1 MTYPRKPRCFKS
13 DYQIEVE
20 RRQAITAA
28 YQTLYKEAYEENK
41 KLKKDLAQIQREF
54 YMKGLAILNLEIDIE
69 HRDETIADLRIGIMS
84 RDDTIKNLNN
94 DLKG

>member
-28 YQTLYKEAYEENK
+28 YQTLYKEVYEENK
-41 KLKKDLAQIQREF
+41 KLKKNLAQIQRDHFHTKNTNHYLEVELDRQKEELTVVLNEF
-54 YMKGLAILNLEIDIE
+54 NEWKGI
-69 HRDETIADLRIGIMS
+69 T
-84 RDDTIKNLNN
+84 K
-94 DLKG
+94 